1 MMPVMD
7 GWTFRAEQM
16 KDPRLAGIPVVLI
29 SGAAEAGETARQLAA
44 ADLLVKPFKAESLI
58 AAVRAHC

>member
-1 MMPVMD
+1 
-7 GWTFRAEQM
+7 M